1 MRVQVLVAAIVLAA
15 SSFPACAYSDPAQ
28 SGNPPE
34 SADSDLDQVVCRL
47 TPPPTGTRLGGGH
60 ECHTQREWDARQKE
74 AQKELMERQMP
85 AGLSAS
91 GSSGK

>member
-1 MRVQVLVAAIVLAA
+1 MRVRVLVAVTMLAA
-15 SSFPACAYSDPAQ
+15 ASLPVGSYADPVQSGAPPQTGASDP
-28 SGNPPE
+28 
-34 SADSDLDQVVCRL
+34 DQVVCRI

-60 ECHTQREWDARQKE
+60 VCHTQREWDERQKE